1 MEQSAAFKDVQ
12 DTIKV
17 LEKRLA
23 MCANVTQLCEQTAID
38 SAKQIEEHFALCLN
52 TIAERKTELLREVT
66 QKLDSHSMCN
76 IFWTRILCKC
86 ENKVAS
92 VSFTN
97 CPPRRG
103 KCGRCAR

>member
-23 MCANVTQLCEQTAID
+23 MCANVNQLCEQTAKD

-52 TIAERKTELLREVT
+52 AIAARKTELLNEVT
-66 QKLDSHSMCN
+66 QKLDSHSM
-76 IFWTRILCKC
+76 
-86 ENKVAS
+86 
-92 VSFTN
+92 
-97 CPPRRG
+97 
-103 KCGRCAR
+103 